1 MTRESLWAAIWRTN
15 RVLPSIIGALLLL
28 NLAAAGLAIWYVG
41 PQLARLESDF
51 LREQQS
57 YRDARKSGEIDES
70 PQGLFRRG
78 LADLQT
84 LAAAIPDRTEF
95 TGLISDLFSMAG
107 QSRLDIDRV
116 NYAPAPVKGED
127 ELLSY
132 TVSFTVTGDYGQVK
146 KFIYL
151 IEHSQRLV
159 AIEELNLNTS
169 SGEQRPGQINLGLRL
184 TTYFRKPAP

>member
-1 MTRESLWAAIWRTN
+1 MVRESLWAAIWRTN
-15 RVLPSIIGALLLL
+15 RVLPILIGILLLVS
-28 NLAAAGLAIWYVG
+28 LAAAAVAFWYVG
-41 PQLARLESDF
+41 PQLAALENDF
-51 LREQQS
+51 LRAQQN
-57 YRDARKSGEIDES
+57 YRDARKSGEVDES

-84 LAAAIPDRTEF
+84 LAAAIPDRTDF
-95 TGLISDLFSMAG
+95 TGLIGDLFAMAG
-107 QSRLDIDRV
+107 QSRLAIDRV
-116 NYAPAPVKGED
+116 NYDPAPVKGEE

-151 IEHSQRLV
+151 IEHSPRLV

-169 SGEQRPGQINLGLRL
+169 SGAERPDQINLGLRL